1 MKLREDDH
9 KFLEF
14 IASERIDQHYAAHRE
29 ETRTDQDAL
38 AELDERYWAVLDS
51 LPDEDADVIHAF
63 HDHSYWMQAAME
75 KTMYKCGVLDGL
87 RLARAIQELL
97 D

>member
-1 MKLREDDH
+1 
-9 KFLEF
+9 
-14 IASERIDQHYAAHRE
+14 
-29 ETRTDQDAL
+29 
-38 AELDERYWAVLDS
+38 

-63 HDHSYWMQAAME
+63 HDKSFWMGAAME

>member
-1 MKLREDDH
+1 MKLNDDDLRLID
-9 KFLEF
+9 FVT
-14 IASERIDQHYAAHRE
+14 SERIDQHYAAHRD
-29 ETRTDQDAL
+29 ETKSDRDAL
-38 AELDERYWAVLDS
+38 EQLDERYWAVLDK